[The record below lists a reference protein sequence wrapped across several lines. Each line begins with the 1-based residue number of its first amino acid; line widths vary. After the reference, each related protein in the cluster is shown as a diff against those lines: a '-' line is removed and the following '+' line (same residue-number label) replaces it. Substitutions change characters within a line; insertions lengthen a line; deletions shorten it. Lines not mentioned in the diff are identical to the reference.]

1 MAVRGITFDNQ
12 LLKSEDFA
20 HQTNY
25 FYQGKMGVTK
35 GCEISIDAN
44 GNLVVADGYFII
56 FGRQVA
62 NVGDT
67 VVKVP
72 TVASGTLYSKLV
84 FTIDLTLENT
94 ETEFNQGYFE
104 IISNSVAYPNLIQ
117 EDLDNGG
124 TKYQLEFYKFA
135 NTVPGITNGV
145 DTRTLLGLSV
155 YALSEDLGNV
165 DNLKTVAKTAVGG
178 INELNDDL
186 AKKAPLYDP
195 AFKGKALSDF
205 TPHPLDRSTKI
216 ANTGFVHYFFASR
229 MLQCEAMFSGGKI
242 PLANATWETVKINR
256 LVPGS
261 NPVFT
266 IVDGRIK
273 MPSNGFLIMNARV
286 TFKTNSAGDRGIVI
300 GQNDSP
306 LYHTTTMRRACSTR
320 DTELNEAFNFP
331 VDEGDLIGLAVFQS
345 SGGKLDLLT
354 AKPYHYAYVCMTL
367 IGT

>member
-1 MAVRGITFDNQ
+1 MAVRGITFDKQ

-35 GCEISIDAN
+35 GCEISINESGD
-44 GNLVVADGYFII
+44 LVVADGYFII

-62 NVGDT
+62 NIGDT

-117 EDLDNGG
+117 EDLNNGG

-178 INELNDDL
+178 INELNDEL
-186 AKKAPLYDP
+186 AKKAPLLNP
-195 AFKGKALSDF
+195 AFTGNALSAF
-205 TPHPLDRSTKI
+205 TPPPLDKTSRI
-216 ANTGFVHYFFASR
+216 ANTRFVHNCFDSR
-229 MLQCEAMFSGGKI
+229 ILYCEAGHGGSGVFSLTNKEWQSIG
-242 PLANATWETVKINR
+242 INR
-256 LVPGS
+256 ILTGS
-261 NPVFT
+261 EHGFT
-266 IVDGRIK
+266 VVNDCVA
-273 MPSNGFLIMNARV
+273 MPSKGNLIINIHVKFGANTV
-286 TFKTNSAGDRGIVI
+286 GDRGVLVERN
-300 GQNDSP
+300 GHGLLSATVM
-306 LYHTTTMRRACSTR
+306 HRACGEWYTHLS
-320 DTELNEAFNFP
+320 EAFNFS
-331 VDEGDLIGLAVFQS
+331 VNQGDLINFQAFQN
-345 SGGKLDLLT
+345 SGGDLGLT
-354 AKPYHYAYVCMTL
+354 NILVHMTL
-367 IGT
+367 IAT

>member
-20 HQTNY
+20 HQTNC

-44 GNLVVADGYFII
+44 RDLVVADGYFII

-145 DTRTLLGLSV
+145 DTRTLLDLSV
-155 YALSEDLGNV
+155 YALGEDLGNV
-165 DNLKTVAKTAVGG
+165 DNLKTAAKTAVGG

-186 AKKAPLYDP
+186 AKKAPIHNPILTGAPWAPTAEVSNSSPRIATTEFVQDCFDSRILY
-195 AFKGKALSDF
+195 
-205 TPHPLDRSTKI
+205 
-216 ANTGFVHYFFASR
+216 
-229 MLQCEAMFSGGKI
+229 CEAKNISDAVSLSNKTWRSI
-242 PLANATWETVKINR
+242 RTDQILAGSEHGFTVANNRVAMPAKGNLIIN
-256 LVPGS
+256 VQ
-261 NPVFT
+261 
-266 IVDGRIK
+266 
-273 MPSNGFLIMNARV
+273 AR
-286 TFKTNSAGDRGIVI
+286 FDDNSVGDRGIAVER
-300 GQNDSP
+300 GS
-306 LYHTTTMRRACSTR
+306 HMVGSATVMRRACSATYTR
-320 DTELNEAFNFP
+320 LNEAFNLP
-331 VDEGDLIGLAVFQS
+331 VNQGDLINFQAFQN
-345 SGGKLDLLT
+345 SGGNLNLT
-354 AKPYHYAYVCMTL
+354 AMRVCMTL
-367 IGT
+367 IAN